1 MTDPTLTPARLW
13 KRMSTEQRVRAGAA
27 LWNEKEAASEQAQAT
42 QLIAKQMKLRPK
54 TANGLDKD
62 RKARYLT
69 AVPDVPD
76 VLAARLLAVYHL
88 AEQRAMMGAFLDAL
102 GIAHE
107 NGVIQDDT
115 ATPDAAKM
123 PAAAAAIAAQYPAG
137 DVALYLNTLLL
148 QDPVAWAALR
158 DVPQANAPIS

>member
-13 KRMSTEQRVRAGAA
+13 KRMSGEQRLRAASA
-27 LWNEKEAASEQAQAT
+27 LWREKEAAGEQAQAT
-42 QLIAKQMKLRPK
+42 QLIAKHMKLRPK
-54 TANGLDKD
+54 TANSLDKE

-88 AEQRAMMGAFLDAL
+88 AEQRPMMGAFLDAL

-107 NGVIQDDT
+107 NGLIQDESI
-115 ATPDAAKM
+115 TPDATKM
-123 PAAAAAIAAQYPAG
+123 PAAAEAIAKQYPAP
-137 DVALYLNTLLL
+137 DVALYLHTLLL
-148 QDPVAWAALR
+148 QDPASWSGLES
-158 DVPQANAPIS
+158 VPQLTAPA